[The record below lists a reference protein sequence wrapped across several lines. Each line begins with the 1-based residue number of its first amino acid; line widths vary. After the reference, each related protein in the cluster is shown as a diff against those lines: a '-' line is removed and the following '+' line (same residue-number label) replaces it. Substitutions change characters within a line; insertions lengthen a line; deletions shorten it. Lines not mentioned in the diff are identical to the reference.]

1 MYSFSCEKRPSP
13 GIVNVVCW
21 SFTDFSSLTF
31 LGKLSAPGMFLSQP
45 HWYKNLSQN
54 FWCFTQV
61 SVLSQMD
68 KVVHCCF
75 WGDWKENTVTFYHKV
90 EIFLFSFFVFLQTKQ
105 GLALC
110 LIFWDP
116 PLAWQPFASWSLD
129 KILVI
134 SMKGRAARGAAE
146 AQQPRPCDRY
156 KHACAVCRGFVYL
169 HGGHGSTTLRDFWRY
184 HTGELAPSLVC
195 QD

>member
-1 MYSFSCEKRPSP
+1 M
-13 GIVNVVCW
+13 CW
-21 SFTDFSSLTF
+21 SFTDFSSPIF
-31 LGKLSAPGMFLSQP
+31 LGKLSAPGMLLSQP

-54 FWCFTQV
+54 FRCFTQV

-68 KVVHCCF
+68 RVIQCCF

-90 EIFLFSFFVFLQTKQ
+90 ETSFFSFFVFLQIKQ
-105 GLALC
+105 GLALS

-116 PLAWQPFASWSLD
+116 PLTCQPFASWSLD

-134 SMKGRAARGAAE
+134 SMKGRAARGAREAAE

-169 HGGHGSTTLRDFWRY
+169 YGGHGSTTLRDFWRY
-184 HTGELAPSLVC
+184 HTGELAPSLVG